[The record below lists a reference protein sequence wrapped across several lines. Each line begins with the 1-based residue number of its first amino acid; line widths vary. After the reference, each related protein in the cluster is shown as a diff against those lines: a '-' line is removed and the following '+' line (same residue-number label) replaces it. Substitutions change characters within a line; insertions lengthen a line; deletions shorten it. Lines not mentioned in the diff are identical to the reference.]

1 MEIGRTASIEQA
13 QVNNVEKVQKV
24 RVVDNEDKVTP
35 DEQYKNV
42 RPNEII
48 EEPNEVILDNVKF
61 GFNKSS
67 QDFFVKVTRGEA
79 EYKFPTEDMMKL
91 KAHLLEAI
99 KADAKND

>member
-1 MEIGRTASIEQA
+1 MEIGRAANIEQA
-13 QVNNVEKVQKV
+13 QVNNVEKINKVQE
-24 RVVDNEDKVTP
+24 VDNEKKVTP

-67 QDFFVKVTRGEA
+67 QDFFVKVIRGEA

-91 KAHLLEAI
+91 KAHLLEAT
-99 KADAKND
+99 KADTNNN